1 MISTAVLIFVAAAG
15 PAHPGLGPSRDPDWH
30 RVTAYLDS
38 VVAEGDAPGAVL
50 GVSWQGRRFIY
61 GAGRLGIGFDQ
72 RPDGESVY
80 DLASLT
86 KVIGLTT
93 AVMLAVDEGRLSLD
107 EPIQRWV
114 PQFRGA
120 GKDSV
125 TLRLLLTHASG
136 LPAWRPLFELSTDRP
151 DALVLADTTPLDTL
165 PGTRFV
171 YSDLGAIVATQAVE
185 AAYGARIDRI
195 VADHVLAPLGLH
207 STAYLPPP
215 DWLPRIAPTEKD
227 PWRGRLLCGEVD
239 DENAARLDGASGH
252 AGLFSDADDLLT
264 FGEWLL
270 LGVDGPATS
279 DATAVTLGKTP
290 FGLAPPRS
298 LAAFVSRQGIPAGS
312 SRALGWDTPSDG
324 SSAGTLLSPQSF
336 GHTGYTGTSLWIDP
350 TRRLVI
356 ALLSNRINP
365 SRDNNRWSSVRG
377 PISDLVVEAIEE
389 PGE

>member
-1 MISTAVLIFVAAAG
+1 MIAATALILAVAARPVHPIAG
-15 PAHPGLGPSRDPDWH
+15 PGHAPDWR
-30 RVTAYLDS
+30 RVTAFLDS
-38 VVAEGDAPGAVL
+38 VVADGDAPGAVL
-50 GVSWQGRRFIY
+50 GVSWQGRRFVY
-61 GAGRLGIGFDQ
+61 GAGHLGIGFDQ

-93 AVMLAVDEGRLSLD
+93 VVMLAVDEGRLSLD
-107 EPIQRWV
+107 EPIQHWV

-136 LPAWRPLFELSTDRP
+136 LPAWKPLYQLAPDRP

-195 VADHVLAPLGLH
+195 VADHVVAPLGLH
-207 STAYLPPP
+207 STTYLPPS
-215 DWLPRIAPTEKD
+215 DWRPRIAPTEND
-227 PWRGRLLCGEVD
+227 SWRGHLLCGEVD
-239 DENAARLDGASGH
+239 DENAARLDGVSGH
-252 AGLFSDADDLLT
+252 AGLFSDADDLMT

-279 DATAVTLGKTP
+279 DATAVSLGTTT
-290 FGLAPPRS
+290 FGLAPPSS
-298 LAAFVSRQGIPAGS
+298 LAAFVRRQGIPAGS

-324 SSAGTLLSPQSF
+324 SSAGTRLSPQSF
-336 GHTGYTGTSLWIDP
+336 GHTGFTGTSLWIDP

-356 ALLSNRINP
+356 VLLSNRINP

-377 PISDLVVEAIEE
+377 PLTDLIVEAIEE
-389 PGE
+389 PGQ

>member
-1 MISTAVLIFVAAAG
+1 MIAAAALAASIAIGPVAAR
-15 PAHPGLGPSRDPDWH
+15 PAPAREPDWH
-30 RVTAYLDS
+30 RVTAFLDS
-38 VVAEGDAPGAVL
+38 VIADGASPGAVL
-50 GVSWQGRRFIY
+50 GVSWQGRHFVY
-61 GAGRLGIGFDQ
+61 GAGRLGGGLDQ

-86 KVIGLTT
+86 KVVGLTT
-93 AVMLAVDEGRLSLD
+93 AVMQAVDEGRLSLD
-107 EPIQRWV
+107 EPVQRWV

-120 GKDSV
+120 GKDSI
-125 TLRLLLTHASG
+125 TLRLLLAHASG
-136 LPAWRPLFELSTDRP
+136 LPAWKPLYKLTSDRP

-185 AAYGARIDRI
+185 AAYGARIDQV
-195 VADHVLAPLGLH
+195 VADHVLVPLGLK
-207 STAYLPPP
+207 STTYLPPP
-215 DWLPRIAPTEKD
+215 NWLQRIAPTEED
-227 PWRGRLLCGEVD
+227 PWRGHLLRGEVD

-270 LGVDGPATS
+270 LGVDGPARS
-279 DATAVTLGKTP
+279 DATAVSLGAPP

-298 LAAFVSRQGIPAGS
+298 LSAFVRRQGIPAGS

-324 SSAGTLLSPQSF
+324 SSAGTLLSPRSF
-336 GHTGYTGTSLWIDP
+336 GHTGFTGTSIWIDP

-356 ALLSNRINP
+356 VLLSNRVSP
-365 SRDNNRWSSVRG
+365 SRANNRWAAARG
-377 PISDLVVEAIEE
+377 PITDLVIEAIEG
-389 PGE
+389 PGR

>member
-1 MISTAVLIFVAAAG
+1 VIGTAALILTVAAG
-15 PAHPGLGPSRDPDWH
+15 PGPAPHRPGRDPDWH
-30 RVTAYLDS
+30 PVTAFLDS

-50 GVSWQGRRFIY
+50 GVSWQGRRFVY
-61 GAGRLGIGFDQ
+61 GAGHLGTGFDQ

-107 EPIQRWV
+107 EPVQRWV

-120 GKDSV
+120 GKASV

-136 LPAWRPLFELSTDRP
+136 LPAWRPLYQLAPDRS
-151 DALVLADTTPLDTL
+151 DALALADTTPLDTL

-185 AAYGARIDRI
+185 AAYGERIDRI

-207 STAYLPPP
+207 STTYLPPP
-215 DWLPRIAPTEKD
+215 SWLPRIAPTEKD
-227 PWRGRLLCGEVD
+227 PWRGRLICGEVD
-239 DENAARLDGASGH
+239 DENASRLDGASGH

-279 DATAVTLGKTP
+279 DATSVTLGTKS
-290 FGLAPPRS
+290 FGLAPPSS
-298 LAAFVSRQGIPAGS
+298 LAAFVRRQGIPAGS

-324 SSAGTLLSPQSF
+324 SSAGTRLSPRSF
-336 GHTGYTGTSLWIDP
+336 GHTGFTGTSLWIDP

-356 ALLSNRINP
+356 VLLSNRLNP
-365 SRDNNRWSSVRG
+365 TRDNNRWTTVRA
-377 PISDLVVEAIEE
+377 PITDLVVEAIEG
-389 PGE
+389 PGQ

>member
-1 MISTAVLIFVAAAG
+1 MIAVAFLLAIAAGRQFGPPPPVNQPDWRRVAAF
-15 PAHPGLGPSRDPDWH
+15 
-30 RVTAYLDS
+30 LDS
-38 VVAEGDAPGAVL
+38 VIADGAAPGAVL
-50 GVSWQGRRFIY
+50 GVSWQGHRFIY
-61 GAGRLGIGFDQ
+61 GAGHLGGGIDQ

-86 KVIGLTT
+86 KVVGLTT

-107 EPIQRWV
+107 EPVQHWV

-120 GKDSV
+120 GKDGI
-125 TLRLLLTHASG
+125 TLRLLLTHTSG
-136 LPAWRPLFELSTDRP
+136 LPAWKPLYQMTTDRP

-185 AAYGARIDRI
+185 AAYGERIDQV
-195 VADHVLAPLGLH
+195 VADHVMAPLGLK
-207 STAYLPPP
+207 STTYLPPP
-215 DWLPRIAPTEKD
+215 SWLPRTAPTEED
-227 PWRGRLLCGEVD
+227 PWRGRLLRGEVH

-279 DATAVTLGKTP
+279 DATTVALGAPP
-290 FGLAPPRS
+290 FGIAPPHS
-298 LAAFVSRQGIPAGS
+298 LPAFVQRQGIPAGS

-324 SSAGTLLSPQSF
+324 SSAGTRLSPQSF
-336 GHTGYTGTSLWIDP
+336 GHTGFTGTSIWIDP

-356 ALLSNRINP
+356 VLLSNRVNP
-365 SRDNNRWSSVRG
+365 TRDNNQWNSVRG
-377 PISDLVVEAIEE
+377 PIADLVVDAIGG
-389 PGE
+389 PGQ